1 MNPNSNPSPIS
12 DCIKK
17 QVLVTI
23 MASVGA
29 QSAYA
34 NDIVAVQRVT
44 YNKIHN
50 FSCTAAHLSL

>member
-1 MNPNSNPSPIS
+1 MPCN
-12 DCIKK
+12 

-34 NDIVAVQRVT
+34 TDIVAVQRV
-44 YNKIHN
+44 YYKQVWS
-50 FSCTAAHLSL
+50 FLCESLRH